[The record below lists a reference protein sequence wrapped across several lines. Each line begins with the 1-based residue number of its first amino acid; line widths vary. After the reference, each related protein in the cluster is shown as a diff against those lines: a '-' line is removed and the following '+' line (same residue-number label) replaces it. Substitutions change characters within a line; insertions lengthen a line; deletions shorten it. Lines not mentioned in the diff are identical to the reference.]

1 MSVLRKITHALDKA
15 MAEFPIV
22 TVTGPRQ
29 AGKTTLIREHFSH
42 LPYVNLEE
50 PTQRDFAQKD
60 PNLFLKQFP
69 NGGIIDE
76 VQRVPELLSY
86 LQIIVDERKKAGQ
99 FVLSGSHQFTLMQ
112 SVNQS
117 LAGRTAVLNLF
128 PFSISELTQARL
140 IDEKASDTNEL
151 MVKGFYP
158 RLYSTKA
165 TSGLFYSGYYQ
176 TYVERDVRELLVIKD
191 LSLFKKFM
199 ILCAG
204 RIGQVLNRESL
215 ARDVGI
221 SGKTVEEWLSVL
233 EASFILFRLPP
244 FYTNFGKRV
253 IKSPK
258 IFFYDVGLVCFLL
271 EIETTQHLKTH
282 PLRGNIFENM
292 QVIEALKWRSNQGKP
307 SQFYFYRDTNG
318 NEIDLIFSQAGKI
331 YPIEIKAAET
341 FQNEFLKG
349 IQAVSKE
356 TKLEHPLVVF
366 GGTQRQER
374 SEFTIV
380 PWYGLEQ
387 ELYKVTN

>member
-1 MSVLRKITHALDKA
+1 MSILRKMQSALDKA
-15 MAEFPIV
+15 MGEFPIV

-29 AGKTTLIREHFSH
+29 AGKTTLIREHFSN

-50 PTQRDFAQKD
+50 PKQRDFAQND
-60 PNLFLKQFP
+60 PNLFLKQFQ

-86 LQIIVDERKKAGQ
+86 LQIIVDEKKKAGQ
-99 FVLSGSHQFTLMQ
+99 FVLSGSHQFTLMR
-112 SVNQS
+112 SINQS
-117 LAGRTAVLNLF
+117 LAGRTAILNLL
-128 PFSISELTQARL
+128 PFSLSELNEAHS
-140 IDEKASDTNEL
+140 IDANTDDLNSL
-151 MVKGFYP
+151 MLKGFYP
-158 RLYSTKA
+158 RLYSTNA
-165 TSGLFYSGYYQ
+165 SHGLFYSSYYQ

-191 LSLFKKFM
+191 LSLFKKFI

-204 RIGQVLNRESL
+204 RIGQILNRESL

-258 IFFYDVGLVCFLL
+258 IFFYDVGLACFLL
-271 EIETTQHLKTH
+271 EIENTKHLMSH

-292 QVIEALKWRSNQGKP
+292 QIVEAIKWRANQGKP
-307 SQFYFYRDTNG
+307 HQMYFYRDTHG
-318 NEIDLIFSQAGKI
+318 NEIDLLFSQAGKI
-331 YPIEIKAAET
+331 YPIEIKSAET

-349 IQAVSKE
+349 IRSVAKE
-356 TKLEHPLVVF
+356 TSLEHPLVVF
-366 GGTQRQER
+366 GGSERQER
-374 SEFTIV
+374 SEFTLV
-380 PWYGLEQ
+380 PWNGLEK
-387 ELYKVTN
+387 ELEKITS

>member
-117 LAGRTAVLNLF
+117 LAGRTAILNLF
-128 PFSISELTQARL
+128 PFSISELTQAHL
-140 IDEKASDTNEL
+140 IDEKESDTNEL

-341 FQNEFLKG
+341 FQSEFLKG

>member
-1 MSVLRKITHALDKA
+1 MSVLRKITSALDKA

-117 LAGRTAVLNLF
+117 LAGRTAILNLF

-140 IDEKASDTNEL
+140 IDEKTSDTNEL

-341 FQNEFLKG
+341 FQSEFLKG
-349 IQAVSKE
+349 IQAVSKA